1 MKTLAVISRKG
12 GAGKT
17 TVAVNLALSAHRRG
31 ARVMV
36 VDSDPQ
42 RSASLCLRS
51 RRADPVAVIEANA
64 GKLFQVVTAARRDG
78 YDLIVIDTPAHP
90 EADVAQAANLA
101 DLCVAIC
108 RPTFLDVASVVQSA
122 EMIRRLG
129 RRGAVAINQ
138 APPPRGAAEGAAVG
152 RPKRWPS
159 SVCPAS
165 GHSAPASP
173 ISGRSLVGS
182 GPTRAARQS
191 RATRF
196 FGCGRRCCASLS
208 RPEPRAMAPA
218 SRRWRHERAA

>member
-138 APPPRGAAEGAAVG
+138 APPPRGAAEGAAVSRATEALALVG
-152 RPKRWPS
+152 LPCVGTLCAR
-159 SVCPAS
+159 VAYQ
-165 GHSAPASP
+165 
-173 ISGRSLVGS
+173 RSLVSGLGADEGGATVAGDEVLRLWEAVLRQLEPAGAPRDGS
-182 GPTRAARQS
+182 GFSSLAA
-191 RATRF
+191 
-196 FGCGRRCCASLS
+196 
-208 RPEPRAMAPA
+208 
-218 SRRWRHERAA
+218 